1 VKRGNLV
8 RLKNEFQTPMEFGV
22 PLYPHPESWGGT
34 IGYFEG
40 THVGILLDSAKTQ
53 WTRKIGGMTDPIEFD
68 SSLVLVG
75 DCVGWVDTIDLE
87 GVL

>member
-1 VKRGNLV
+1 MRPGDLV
-8 RLKNEFQTPMEFGV
+8 RLKNEFDHDMEFGV
-22 PLYPHPESWGGT
+22 SMLPSPVYWGSA

-40 THVGILLDSAKTQ
+40 THVGILLDCRDGDGETL
-53 WTRKIGGMTDPIEFD
+53 EHE

-87 GVL
+87 VVP